1 MDPNHHAML
10 RAIRRAVRDYKQAV
24 VNEYG
29 IGTDIP
35 HLLVLTQGRR
45 LVTTTMLDT
54 ADHTTEAGAS
64 VTVALSD
71 ADLAV
76 VTAECYVSEI
86 GQRGDLRTAFAGGDP
101 QVQEAVTYVAIPKRS
116 PTLVFTETYRYRG
129 KTVEWVPIDW
139 DPGTAE
145 TEGEVVRSIRVGF
158 RAQENRPG
166 PALITPGS
174 RLFSLGHSH
183 PTPDTVML
191 DFALALPCPCGSARP
206 INRCCAMNN

>member
-1 MDPNHHAML
+1 ML

-24 VNEYG
+24 VNEHG

-45 LVTTTMLDT
+45 MVTTTMLEAHSHT
-54 ADHTTEAGAS
+54 AEAGAS

-86 GQRGDLRTAFAGGDP
+86 GQRGDLQRAFANGDRG
-101 QVQEAVTYVAIPKRS
+101 VQEAVTYVAIPKRS
-116 PTLVFTETYRYRG
+116 PTLVFTDSYRYRG
-129 KTVEWVPIDW
+129 KKVEWHPLDW
-139 DPGTAE
+139 DPGAAE
-145 TEGEVVRSIRVGF
+145 TEGEIVRSIRVGF

-166 PALITPGS
+166 PAIITPGAQ
-174 RLFSLGHSH
+174 LFNLGHSH
-183 PTPDTVML
+183 PTPDTVLME
-191 DFALALPCPCGSARP
+191 FALALPCPCGSTRP
-206 INRCCAMNN
+206 INQCCAMNN